1 MKQVFTLL
9 FLVFLQSCQSQTEKK
24 PQNQNLNQITI
35 NVIEPI
41 NDYKIQILW
50 IPNLNFEDIK
60 LIGPA
65 IIKFK
70 NVKSDKIFY
79 TINSNFY
86 FPKEIEN
93 ITFDNDSNVLTF
105 EPTTLNISADEVGD
119 AIIFMDVDFD
129 NEKELITKQTGMYGA
144 DIDTFKFY
152 NCNENEFEEIS
163 GLPFEEITNLGKVDF
178 DYENKEITIKDYY
191 SCCEWDSYH
200 YKLDKNKNFMQYKT
214 ENHNVDVSSGID
226 SIIIKEVGKKEV
238 KKTEKVETN

>member
-50 IPNLNFEDIK
+50 IPSQNFEDIK

-86 FPKEIEN
+86 FSKEIEN

-105 EPTTLNISADEVGD
+105 EPITLNISADEVGD

-163 GLPFEEITNLGKVDF
+163 GSPFEEITNLGKVDF
-178 DYENKEITIKDYY
+178 DYVNKEITIKDYY

>member
-9 FLVFLQSCQSQTEKK
+9 FLVFLQSCQSQTERK

-50 IPNLNFEDIK
+50 IPSQNFEDIK

-86 FPKEIEN
+86 FPKEIET
-93 ITFDNDSNVLTF
+93 ITVTF
-105 EPTTLNISADEVGD
+105 
-119 AIIFMDVDFD
+119 
-129 NEKELITKQTGMYGA
+129 
-144 DIDTFKFY
+144 
-152 NCNENEFEEIS
+152 
-163 GLPFEEITNLGKVDF
+163 
-178 DYENKEITIKDYY
+178 
-191 SCCEWDSYH
+191 
-200 YKLDKNKNFMQYKT
+200 
-214 ENHNVDVSSGID
+214 
-226 SIIIKEVGKKEV
+226 
-238 KKTEKVETN
+238 

>member
-24 PQNQNLNQITI
+24 PQNQNLNQVTI

-50 IPNLNFEDIK
+50 IPSQNFEDIK

-65 IIKFK
+65 IIKLK
-70 NVKSDKIFY
+70 NVKSNKIFY
-79 TINSNFY
+79 TINSNFH
-86 FPKEIEN
+86 FSKEIEN

-105 EPTTLNISADEVGD
+105 EPITLNISADEVGD

-163 GLPFEEITNLGKVDF
+163 GSPFEEITNLGKVDF
-178 DYENKEITIKDYY
+178 DYVNKEITIKDYY

>member
-50 IPNLNFEDIK
+50 IPSQNFEDIK

-79 TINSNFY
+79 TINSNFH

-105 EPTTLNISADEVGD
+105 EPITLNISADEVGD

-163 GLPFEEITNLGKVDF
+163 GSPFEEITNLGKVDF
-178 DYENKEITIKDYY
+178 DYVNKEITIKDYY